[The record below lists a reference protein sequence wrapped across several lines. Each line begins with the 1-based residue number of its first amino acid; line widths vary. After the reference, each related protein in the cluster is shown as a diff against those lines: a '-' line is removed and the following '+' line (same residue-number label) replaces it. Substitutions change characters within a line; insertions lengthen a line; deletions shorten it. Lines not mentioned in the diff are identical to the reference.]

1 MEGPRPLAGPPD
13 EPGGEPDIMNDPAF
27 DGKQKSMEDQDTC
40 RICRGEG
47 SKEEPLF
54 YPCKCSGSIKFVH
67 QNCLVEWLSHS
78 QKKHCELC
86 KTPFRFTKLYSP
98 QMPNTVPIFVFL
110 RQAAVHTYR
119 SLLTWSRFQIVF
131 FVWVVW
137 LPWSMRSLW
146 RGLFWFGDG
155 GWITWQEAERRAI
168 SAAREQMDKLAAE
181 GTTPAGPDVFA
192 SRETAAAAVVSQMAN
207 ALPQFL
213 SPLSTTL
220 NYSGGPLVFRLGR
233 KLFRIMM
240 GMASNQTSPTGPP
253 PSPMDYTNTTH
264 LDQYPSTLLSDFNF
278 LRNFTRFPKVNRMLI
293 DMLEGQLITLF
304 VVIAFILIFLIRE
317 WVVQQQPAI
326 NIAAAIDAGPPE
338 QRNPA
343 ALEQAP
349 VQDTEQQPVVRIDEQ
364 SAETSDPAPETELER
379 PIRAL
384 IPQTHLQGSLD
395 KDKASED
402 RDLDED
408 SPSRAPRYDTEATEL
423 PPAFQDY
430 AAELE
435 QVTHEDLGTIAPID
449 ADFSIAQQRPT
460 MPSRDSI
467 ARAAEIRRTLDEQS
481 RASGQK
487 DWPGSKIF
495 MDLWTRAER
504 RPSEVLK
511 IIDEEGRTEEL
522 RWIVNAM
529 KKLEKGRG
537 TEHASP
543 VFEDAYTNASQDKVD
558 NVERRLASEDEGE
571 SINTVSEGSRDDFW
585 RTVRVDE
592 LSAENENNRKP
603 RLSPFFYSD
612 IKFADETAEGQPHG
626 LRDISNQQ
634 VDGNAS
640 PPPSPR
646 RHYSKSDSDSDFVV
660 VSKDSQDSRASSPS
674 QPNTPTRGDEDN
686 PFTPDYVE
694 STEPGTM
701 ASTDDISTTFIT
713 DIRQHLEDQERDMLA
728 QLDERNRLNISPNE
742 ATDVRVNQQ
751 HEVPFEEGPTSE
763 ALPAPEARQGY
774 LELIVNW
781 LWGEVPPSTERNHQN
796 HGADDEHVVNNI
808 DEEAPFVPV
817 AHGQPVIGDGDAQ
830 GQPEPGP
837 DPEVI
842 NAALAAG
849 VDPNEAEAVE
859 DAEDLEGIMELVG
872 MQGPIV
878 GLIQNGMFCAVIV
891 SLTIFFGIWIPY
903 MAGKVFLIF
912 LANPVS
918 LLIKTPLRWASGCA
932 DFVIDVLMFSAGCS
946 YYWIDVVVRFLC
958 KPMGIIIPPLSQI
971 SQNGLLAETAKG
983 FAESALDRLAR
994 SFVSM
999 SGSLLESDIP
1009 TFSVIAH
1016 ESLQSVQQ
1024 RGTGTISVVVN
1035 AFSGIL
1041 TAPSF
1046 SSIAENVLTI
1056 GDGMRNNTIMLTS
1069 LVATQLSGWK
1079 PTIHSID
1086 LLNPLNISLS
1096 IPSRTTPYDFTLACW
1111 DSKDRAIAVILGY
1124 VYLGLAGLAYLDFSS
1139 AMRGKNAAGKV
1150 EGTIADILYQ
1160 AGGVLKVIL
1169 IISIEMIVFPLFCG
1183 LLLDVALLPLFRD
1196 ATFVSRLDFS
1206 MTSPYTSLFIHW
1218 FVGTCYMFHFALFVA
1233 MCRRIMRRGV
1243 LYFIRDPDD
1252 PTFHPVRDVLERSV
1266 ITQLRKIIFSAVVYG
1281 GLVLICLGG
1290 VVWGLSY
1297 SFPTLFPIH
1306 WSSNEPV
1313 LEFPVD
1319 LIFYNFLMP
1328 VAVRVFRPS
1337 NALNEIYTWWF
1348 RRCARALRLSNFLF
1362 GEKKNDEEGHHVR
1375 RTWGAIFYRRKGDPA
1390 QPVVDEDHRI
1400 LLEDRGADAYFL
1412 HDGRYVRTP
1421 ASDQVRMPRGVPTFL
1436 EVSEDNIRLD
1446 GFEDMVQGTHGKDNE
1461 QFCKVYIPPLFRVRI
1476 CAFIFLIWLF
1486 AATTGVGATVFP
1498 LVIGRSIFRQLMPEE
1513 AEMND
1518 VYAFSIGIYLFG
1530 GLLYTT
1536 IHCRTILASLRTT
1549 LTPSPASNAAAF
1561 FHRFHT
1567 YALRTASVVYT
1578 YTNFLLVLPLL
1589 FSALLEAY
1597 IFIPLFIHFSD
1608 HPSKSPRANSTHT
1621 IYLIQDWVLGILYV
1635 KIIGQLVLFFEP
1647 NRPAAALR
1655 GIVRRGWTNP
1665 DARLATR
1672 AFVLPATVFMTVAL
1686 GLPLGL
1692 GWMANT
1698 AFFQQSEDTV
1708 RSNVYRYSY
1717 PAVYATILISA
1728 SVWALGKV
1736 FQSWKGKIRDEVYLI
1751 GERLHNFGEKRVAGG
1766 QRVDT
1771 R

>member
-1 MEGPRPLAGPPD
+1 MEGSRPLMGPSD
-13 EPGGEPDIMNDPAF
+13 GSGGEPDIMNDPAF
-27 DGKQKSMEDQDTC
+27 DRNTLGKQRSTEEQDTC

-98 QMPNTVPIFVFL
+98 QMPNTVPFLVFL

-168 SAAREQMDKLAAE
+168 SAAQEQMDKLAAE
-181 GTTPAGPDVFA
+181 GTTPAGPDVF
-192 SRETAAAAVVSQMAN
+192 SSKETAAAAVVSHVAN
-207 ALPQFL
+207 AIPQFL
-213 SPLSTTL
+213 SPISTTL
-220 NYSGGPLVFRLGR
+220 NYSGGPLVFRLG
-233 KLFRIMM
+233 KKALHLVA
-240 GMASNQTSPTGPP
+240 GLASNQTTPVGAP
-253 PSPMDYTNTTH
+253 PSSADPSNTTD
-264 LDQYPSTLLSDFNF
+264 LGSDSSTLLSDFNF
-278 LRNFTRFPKVNRMLI
+278 LRNLTRFPKINRMLI

-304 VVIAFILIFLIRE
+304 VVVAFILIFLIRE
-317 WVVQQQPAI
+317 WVVQQQPVI
-326 NIAAAIDAGPPE
+326 NMAAANDVGPQEP
-338 QRNPA
+338 
-343 ALEQAP
+343 EQAP
-349 VQDTEQQPVVRIDEQ
+349 VQDAEQQLANQIDEQ
-364 SAETSDPAPETELER
+364 PTEAPDREPELALER

-384 IPQTHLQGSLD
+384 PRQTRRQGDIEGNDISNGLD
-395 KDKASED
+395 DD
-402 RDLDED
+402 
-408 SPSRAPRYDTEATEL
+408 APNMVPVQDAETALLPPVVPNHDMDQEEATH
-423 PPAFQDY
+423 D
-430 AAELE
+430 
-435 QVTHEDLGTIAPID
+435 DLGLNVLGETDIAG
-449 ADFSIAQQRPT
+449 AQQRPS

-467 ARAAEIRRTLDEQS
+467 ARAAEIRRTLDEQC

-487 DWPGSKIF
+487 DWPGLKIF

-504 RPSEVLK
+504 KPSEVLK
-511 IIDEEGRTEEL
+511 IIDEEGRTDEL

-529 KKLEKGRG
+529 KKLENGRSP
-537 TEHASP
+537 EHASP
-543 VFEDAYTNASQDKVD
+543 VHDGTSTTAGHDKLDTVD
-558 NVERRLASEDEGE
+558 HQSSSEDEEE
-571 SINTVSEGSRDDFW
+571 SINTVSEDSRDDFW

-592 LSAENENNRKP
+592 LPGENENTHKP
-603 RLSPFFYSD
+603 RSSPLLVSD
-612 IKFADETAEGQPHG
+612 AKLVDEITEGQSSG

-634 VDGNAS
+634 LDGSNS
-640 PPPSPR
+640 RPPSR
-646 RHYSKSDSDSDFVV
+646 RSHHTKGDSDNEFVV
-660 VSKDSQDSRASSPS
+660 VSTGSQGSNTSDSLP
-674 QPNTPTRGDEDN
+674 PNTPTNRAEGN
-686 PFTPDYVE
+686 PFSPDYVE
-694 STEPGTM
+694 NIRFESAAPPSG
-701 ASTDDISTTFIT
+701 ISGSPLAESGG
-713 DIRQHLEDQERDMLA
+713 DLEDQEQNVLGPV
-728 QLDERNRLNISPNE
+728 DERNELLLGGSIEDPG
-742 ATDVRVNQQ
+742 VRVNQQ
-751 HEVPFEEGPTSE
+751 PEVSLEEDLIDEP
-763 ALPAPEARQGY
+763 LRAPEVRPGY
-774 LELIVNW
+774 LELVVNW
-781 LWGEVPPSTERNHQN
+781 LWGEIPPSTERIHQD
-796 HGADDEHVVNNI
+796 HDADDEHVVHNI

-817 AHGQPVIGDGDAQ
+817 ARGQPVIGEVDDQEEAD
-830 GQPEPGP
+830 PGP

-842 NAALAAG
+842 NAAIAAG
-849 VDPNEAEAVE
+849 IDPNEAEAVE

-891 SLTIFFGIWIPY
+891 SLTIFFGLWVPY
-903 MAGKVFLIF
+903 MAGKVFLVF

-918 LLIKTPLRWASGCA
+918 LLIKTPLRWASSCA
-932 DFVIDVLMFSAGCS
+932 DFAIDILIFSAGCS
-946 YYWIDVVVRFLC
+946 YFWIDIVIRFLC
-958 KPMGIIIPPLSQI
+958 KPLGILIPSLGRI
-971 SQNGLLAETAKG
+971 SQNGVLAETAKG
-983 FAESALDRLAR
+983 FAESALDRLAK

-999 SGSLLESDIP
+999 SGGLLESDIP
-1009 TFSVIAH
+1009 TFSVVAR
-1016 ESLQSVQQ
+1016 ESLQTIQQ
-1024 RGTGTISVVVN
+1024 RGTDAVN
-1035 AFSGIL
+1035 AAVDSYNDLFNASSLSGV
-1041 TAPSF
+1041 AN
-1046 SSIAENVLTI
+1046 NVLAI
-1056 GDGMRNNTIMLTS
+1056 GDGVKNNTILLTS
-1069 LVATQLSGWK
+1069 LFVTQVAGWK
-1079 PTIHSID
+1079 PTIDSFD

-1096 IPSRTTPYDFTLACW
+1096 VPSRTTPYDFTLACW
-1111 DSKDRAIAVILGY
+1111 SSRDRAIAIFMGY

-1139 AMRGKNAAGKV
+1139 TMRGKNAAGRV

-1183 LLLDVALLPLFRD
+1183 LLLDIALLPLFSD
-1196 ATFVSRLDFS
+1196 ATLISRLNFS
-1206 MTSPYTSLFIHW
+1206 LTSPYTSLFIHW
-1218 FVGTCYMFHFALFVA
+1218 FVGTCYMFHFALFVS
-1233 MCRRIMRRGV
+1233 MCRKIMRRGV

-1297 SFPTLFPIH
+1297 TFSGLFPIH

-1337 NALNEIYTWWF
+1337 NALNGIYTWWF
-1348 RRCARALRLSNFLF
+1348 RKCARALRLSYFLF
-1362 GEKKNDEEGHHVR
+1362 GEERHEEEGYHVR
-1375 RTWGAIFYRRKGDPA
+1375 RTWAAFFSRRKGDPA
-1390 QPVVDEDHRI
+1390 QPVGDDDHRI
-1400 LLEDRGADAYFL
+1400 LQGDRGTDVYFR

-1436 EVSEDNIRLD
+1436 EVSNDNRRLD
-1446 GFEDMVQGTHGKDNE
+1446 GLEDKEQGTHGKNNE
-1461 QFCKVYIPPLFRVRI
+1461 QFCKVYIPPMFRVRI
-1476 CAFIFLIWLF
+1476 CALIFLIWLF
-1486 AATTGVGATVFP
+1486 AATTGIGATVVP
-1498 LVIGRSIFRQLMPEE
+1498 LVIGRSIFRQIMPETV
-1513 AEMND
+1513 EMND
-1518 VYAFSIGIYLFG
+1518 VYAFSIGIYLLG
-1530 GLLYTT
+1530 GLLYVSL
-1536 IHCRTILASLRTT
+1536 HCRTLLISLRTA
-1549 LTPSPASNAAAF
+1549 LTPSPASNTATVF
-1561 FHRFHT
+1561 RHFYT

-1608 HPSKSPRANSTHT
+1608 QASKPYKSNSTHT
-1621 IYLIQDWVLGILYV
+1621 VYLVQDWVLGILYV

-1647 NRPAAALR
+1647 NRPAVALR

-1672 AFVLPATVFMTVAL
+1672 AFILPATVFMTAAL

-1698 AFFQQSEDTV
+1698 AFFQESEDTV

-1717 PAVYATILISA
+1717 PAVYATILMAS

-1736 FQSWKGKIRDEVYLI
+1736 FQGWKGRIRDEVYLI
-1751 GERLHNFGEKRVAGG
+1751 GERLHNFGEKRVPGG
-1766 QRVDT
+1766 RRVDT

>member
-1 MEGPRPLAGPPD
+1 MEGPRPLGSPLHRPV
-13 EPGGEPDIMNDPAF
+13 GEPDIMNDPAF
-27 DGKQKSMEDQDTC
+27 DSKHKSMEDQDTC

-98 QMPNTVPIFVFL
+98 QMPNTVPILIFL

-155 GWITWQEAERRAI
+155 GWITWQEAERRAM
-168 SAAREQMDKLAAE
+168 SVAREQMDKLAAE
-181 GTTPAGPDVFA
+181 GTTPAGLDVFA
-192 SRETAAAAVVSQMAN
+192 SRETAAAAVVSQVAN
-207 ALPQFL
+207 AIPHFL

-220 NYSGGPLVFRLGR
+220 NYSGGPLVFRFGK
-233 KLFRIMM
+233 KLFRIIT
-240 GMASNQTSPTGPP
+240 GMASNQTSPIGSQ
-253 PSPMDYTNTTH
+253 PSPVNYTNATN
-264 LDQYPSTLLSDFNF
+264 LDQYPSTLLSDFIF

-304 VVIAFILIFLIRE
+304 VVVAFILIFLIRE

-326 NIAAAIDAGPPE
+326 NLPAAIDAGPPE

-349 VQDTEQQPVVRIDEQ
+349 VQNAEPQAEVQVDEQ
-364 SAETSDPAPETELER
+364 SAETSNQ
-379 PIRAL
+379 AL
-384 IPQTHLQGSLD
+384 DAESEQPMQDLPRQARLQGNLHRGE
-395 KDKASED
+395 ASEGP
-402 RDLDED
+402 DEE
-408 SPSRAPRYDTEATEL
+408 SLSRTPRQDTEAAEL
-423 PPAFQDY
+423 PPLGQKD

-435 QVTHEDLGTIAPID
+435 QVVRENLGTISPVD
-449 ADFSIAQQRPT
+449 AELSGAQLRPS

-467 ARAAEIRRTLDEQS
+467 ARAAEIRRTLDEES

-487 DWPGSKIF
+487 DWPGLRIF

-504 RPSEVLK
+504 KPSEVLK

-529 KKLEKGRG
+529 KKLENGRN
-537 TEHASP
+537 TEVASP
-543 VFEDAYTNASQDKVD
+543 VHDTVDANACQERVD
-558 NVERRLASEDEGE
+558 NMERQSASEDEGE
-571 SINTVSEGSRDDFW
+571 SINTASEDLRDDFW

-592 LSAENENNRKP
+592 LSAETENSRKS
-603 RLSPFFYSD
+603 RSSPFSYSN
-612 IKFADETAEGQPHG
+612 IKFGEETGEGQHAS

-640 PPPSPR
+640 PPPSHR
-646 RHYSKSDSDSDFVV
+646 SHFVKGDSDSDFVV
-660 VSKDSQDSRASSPS
+660 VGKASQGSSASSPF
-674 QPNTPTRGDEDN
+674 QPNTPAIENEDN
-686 PFTPDYVE
+686 PFNPESFE
-694 STEPGTM
+694 ST
-701 ASTDDISTTFIT
+701 ASETVAPIGNINADLIT
-713 DIRQHLEDQERDMLA
+713 DIRQQLEDQEQDILT
-728 QLDERNRLNISPNE
+728 QPDERNLLQSNPNE
-742 ATDVRVNQQ
+742 DTDAHVNQQ
-751 HEVPFEEGPTSE
+751 PDIISEESPTNEAPRASE
-763 ALPAPEARQGY
+763 TRPGY
-774 LELIVNW
+774 IELIVNW
-781 LWGEVPPSTERNHQN
+781 LWGEVPSSPERNHQN
-796 HGADDEHVVNNI
+796 QGADDERVVDNI

-817 AHGQPVIGDGDAQ
+817 AHGQPVIGDGDNQ
-830 GQPEPGP
+830 GQAEPGP

-903 MAGKVFLIF
+903 MAGKVFLVF

-918 LLIKTPLRWASGCA
+918 LLIVTPLRWASGCA
-932 DFVIDVLMFSAGCS
+932 DFVIDVLMFGAGCS
-946 YYWIDVVVRFLC
+946 YYWIDVVIRFLC
-958 KPMGIIIPPLSQI
+958 SPLGVIIPPLGQI
-971 SQNGLLAETAKG
+971 SQNGLLAESAKG
-983 FAESALDRLAR
+983 IAENALDRLAR

-999 SGSLLESDIP
+999 SGSILESDIP
-1009 TFSVIAH
+1009 TFSVIAR
-1016 ESLQSVQQ
+1016 ESLHTIQQ
-1024 RGTGTISVVVN
+1024 RGTDTVSAVTNSFNDIF
-1035 AFSGIL
+1035 AAPFLSGVAGNL
-1041 TAPSF
+1041 
-1046 SSIAENVLTI
+1046 LTI
-1056 GDGMRNNTIMLTS
+1056 GDGIRNNTIVLTS
-1069 LVATQLSGWK
+1069 LLATQLSGWK

-1096 IPSRTTPYDFTLACW
+1096 VPSRTIPYDFTLACW
-1111 DSKDRAIAVILGY
+1111 DSKDRAIAIVLGY

-1196 ATFVSRLDFS
+1196 ATLISRLDFS
-1206 MTSPYTSLFIHW
+1206 LTSPYTSLFIHW
-1218 FVGTCYMFHFALFVA
+1218 FVGTCYMFHFALFVS
-1233 MCRRIMRRGV
+1233 MCRGIMRKGV

-1252 PTFHPVRDVLERSV
+1252 PTFHPVRDVLECSV

-1290 VVWGLSY
+1290 VVWGISY
-1297 SFPTLFPIH
+1297 SFPTLFPVH

-1337 NALNEIYTWWF
+1337 NVLKQIYTWWF

-1362 GEKKNDEEGHHVR
+1362 GEKKDDEEGHHVR
-1375 RTWGAIFYRRKGDPA
+1375 RTWGASFYRRKGDPA
-1390 QPVVDEDHRI
+1390 RPVIDEDHRI
-1400 LLEDRGADAYFL
+1400 LLEDRGTDVYFL

-1436 EVSEDNIRLD
+1436 EVSEDDIRLD
-1446 GFEDMVQGTHGKDNE
+1446 GLEDRMQGTHGKENG
-1461 QFCKVYIPPLFRVRI
+1461 QFCKVYIPPFFRVRI

-1518 VYAFSIGIYLFG
+1518 VYAFSIGIYLVG
-1530 GLLYTT
+1530 GLLYASR
-1536 IHCRTILASLRTT
+1536 HCRTIIASLRTN
-1549 LTPSPASNAAAF
+1549 LTPSPASNTATF

-1578 YTNFLLVLPLL
+1578 YTNFLLVFPLL

-1597 IFIPLFIHFSD
+1597 IFIPLFVHFSD
-1608 HPSKSPRANSTHT
+1608 HPSKPPRPNSTHT

-1647 NRPAAALR
+1647 NRPATALR

-1672 AFVLPATVFMTVAL
+1672 AFVLPAAVFMTVAL

-1698 AFFQQSEDTV
+1698 AFFQGSEDTV

-1717 PAVYATILISA
+1717 PAVHATVLIA
-1728 SVWALGKV
+1728 TSVWALGRV

-1751 GERLHNFGEKRVAGG
+1751 GERLHNFGEKRVPGG
-1766 QRVDT
+1766 RRVDT

>member
-1 MEGPRPLAGPPD
+1 MEGPNRLAAPPD
-13 EPGGEPDIMNDPAF
+13 EPVGEPDIMNDPAF
-27 DGKQKSMEDQDTC
+27 DGKPKAMEDQDTC

-155 GWITWQEAERRAI
+155 GWVTWQEAERRAI
-168 SAAREQMDKLAAE
+168 SAAREQIEKLAAE

-192 SRETAAAAVVSQMAN
+192 SRETAAAAVVSQVAS
-207 ALPQFL
+207 AIPQFL

-220 NYSGGPLVFRLGR
+220 NYSGGPLVFRLGK
-233 KLFRIMM
+233 KLFRMM
-240 GMASNQTSPTGPP
+240 TGMAFNQTSPVAAPP
-253 PSPMDYTNTTH
+253 PPMDYTNTTN
-264 LDQYPSTLLSDFNF
+264 LDQDPSTLLSEVNF

-293 DMLEGQLITLF
+293 DVLEGQLITLL
-304 VVIAFILIFLIRE
+304 VVVAFILVFLIRE

-326 NIAAAIDAGPPE
+326 NVAAAVDAGPPE
-338 QRNPA
+338 QRNPP
-343 ALEQAP
+343 ALEQAT
-349 VQDTEQQPVVRIDEQ
+349 VQDAEQQPLVQVDEQ
-364 SAETSDPAPETELER
+364 PAETSDQALRTDLEQ

-384 IPQTHLQGSLD
+384 PRQTRLQGSLD
-395 KDKASED
+395 KDEAGEG
-402 RDLDED
+402 LDED
-408 SPSRAPRYDTEATEL
+408 VLNSVPRQDAEAAGL
-423 PPAFQDY
+423 PRFVQNDATD
-430 AAELE
+430 LE
-435 QVTHEDLGTIAPID
+435 QATHADLGTFASVD
-449 ADFSIAQQRPT
+449 ADFSGAQQRPS
-460 MPSRDSI
+460 MPTRHSI
-467 ARAAEIRRTLDEQS
+467 ARAAEIRRMLDEQS
-481 RASGQK
+481 RASGHEE
-487 DWPGSKIF
+487 WPGSKVF
-495 MDLWTRAER
+495 TDLWTRAER

-537 TEHASP
+537 AEHASP
-543 VFEDAYTNASQDKVD
+543 VNENAYTNAGQDKVD
-558 NVERRLASEDEGE
+558 NMERQSAGEDEEE
-571 SINTVSEGSRDDFW
+571 SINTVSEDSRDDFW

-592 LSAENENNRKP
+592 LSAENENSRKP
-603 RLSPFFYSD
+603 RPMHFFYSD
-612 IKFADETAEGQPHG
+612 TKFADEKAERQPRG

-640 PPPSPR
+640 PLPSHR
-646 RHYSKSDSDSDFVV
+646 SQYMKSDSDSDFVV
-660 VSKDSQDSRASSPS
+660 VSKDSQGSSASSSS
-674 QPNTPTRGDEDN
+674 QPNTPTRGDKDN
-686 PFTPDYVE
+686 PFNPEYVE
-694 STEPGTM
+694 ST
-701 ASTDDISTTFIT
+701 ASETVAPADDIIATPIT

-728 QLDERNRLNISPNE
+728 QLDEQNHLQTSPNE
-742 ATDVRVNQQ
+742 DIDAHVTQQPDVSSD
-751 HEVPFEEGPTSE
+751 EGPANE
-763 ALPAPEARQGY
+763 ALHAPETRPGY

-781 LWGEVPPSTERNHQN
+781 LWGEVPPSTERNHQTN
-796 HGADDEHVVNNI
+796 GADDEHVVGNI

-817 AHGQPVIGDGDAQ
+817 AHGQPVVGDGDAQ
-830 GQPEPGP
+830 GQAEPGP

-859 DAEDLEGIMELVG
+859 DAEDLEGVMELVG

-903 MAGKVFLIF
+903 MAGKVFLVF

-932 DFVIDVLMFSAGCS
+932 DFVIDVLTFSAGCS
-946 YYWIDVVVRFLC
+946 YYWIAVVIRFLC
-958 KPMGIIIPPLSQI
+958 NPLGIIIPPLGQI
-971 SQNGLLAETAKG
+971 SQNGLLAESAKG

-999 SGSLLESDIP
+999 SGSILESDIP
-1009 TFSVIAH
+1009 TFSVIAR
-1016 ESLQSVQQ
+1016 ESLQLIQQ
-1024 RGTGTISVVVN
+1024 RSTDTVSAVVN
-1035 AFSGIL
+1035 AFSDIF
-1041 TAPSF
+1041 TAPSL
-1046 SSIAENVLTI
+1046 SRVAVKVLAV
-1056 GDGMRNNTIMLTS
+1056 GDGMRNNTMVLTS
-1069 LVATQLSGWK
+1069 LLATQLSGWK
-1079 PTIHSID
+1079 PTIYSID

-1096 IPSRTTPYDFTLACW
+1096 VPSRTTPYDFTLACW
-1111 DSKDRAIAVILGY
+1111 DSKDRAIAIVLGY

-1139 AMRGKNAAGKV
+1139 AIRGKNAAGKV

-1183 LLLDVALLPLFRD
+1183 LLLDVALLPLFTD

-1206 MTSPYTSLFIHW
+1206 LTSPYTSLFIHW
-1218 FVGTCYMFHFALFVA
+1218 FVGTCYMFHFALFVS
-1233 MCRRIMRRGV
+1233 MCRKIMRDGV

-1337 NALNEIYTWWF
+1337 SALNELYTWWF

-1362 GEKKNDEEGHHVR
+1362 GEKKDDEEGHHVR
-1375 RTWGAIFYRRKGDPA
+1375 RSWRAFFYRRKGDPA

-1400 LLEDRGADAYFL
+1400 LLEDRGTEVYFL
-1412 HDGRYVRTP
+1412 HNGRYVRTP

-1436 EVSEDNIRLD
+1436 EVSEDNTRLD
-1446 GFEDMVQGTHGKDNE
+1446 GIEDRVQGTHGKDNG
-1461 QFCKVYIPPLFRVRI
+1461 QFCKVYIPPFFRVRI

-1486 AATTGVGATVFP
+1486 AATTGVGATVLP
-1498 LVIGRSIFRQLMPEE
+1498 LVIGRTIFRQVMPEE
-1513 AEMND
+1513 AQMND

-1530 GLLYTT
+1530 GLLYTG
-1536 IHCRTILASLRTT
+1536 IHCRSILASLRIN
-1549 LTPSPASNAAAF
+1549 LTPSPASNAATF
-1561 FHRFHT
+1561 FNRLYT
-1567 YALRTASVVYT
+1567 YTLRTASMVYT

-1608 HPSKSPRANSTHT
+1608 HPSKPSRPNSTHT

-1647 NRPAAALR
+1647 NRPATALR

-1672 AFVLPATVFMTVAL
+1672 AFVLPATVFITVAL

-1698 AFFQQSEDTV
+1698 TFFQGSEETV
-1708 RSNVYRYSY
+1708 QKNVYRYSY
-1717 PAVYATILISA
+1717 PAVYATILIAVSG
-1728 SVWALGKV
+1728 WALGKV

-1751 GERLHNFGEKRVAGG
+1751 GERLHNFGEKRVPGG
-1766 QRVDT
+1766 RRVDT